1 MRLGKVL
8 GFAALGIAAVAAAP
22 FTGGGSIL
30 AATTAAG
37 SLAGVGAVAA
47 AAGAATVGAGVG
59 KVLSDRDERKEEE
72 KKEEIASLN
81 IKAQK
86 YEKKVKE
93 AIKLFEGDKEYFN
106 YIIATTAIGISMA
119 NADGEISEEERLELD
134 EFVGGIAQSNYPEH
148 IKDIIHDI
156 YKNPPSFNAAIQHLE
171 KVNPSNYESI
181 KDMLELVMEA
191 DGVIHEKE
199 KAFLSAFES
208 SISMIEYRQESE
220 DNENQFLLEIK
231 ETLVA

>member
-8 GFAALGIAAVAAAP
+8 RFAALGVAAVAAAP

-37 SLAGVGAVAA
+37 SLAGAGAVAA

-72 KKEEIASLN
+72 IKEENASLN

-86 YEKKVKE
+86 YEKEIKE
-93 AIKLFEGDKEYFN
+93 AIKRFEGDKEYFN

-148 IKDIIHDI
+148 IKDSIHDI